1 MARALDTVE
10 VDRGG
15 TWSKWGF
22 ALMEARCMSRYTWG
36 GTRVALRCS
45 SGSEITTA
53 QLGEDRVISGDWLQ
67 FNSNLAGGGSSA
79 SD

>member
-15 TWSKWGF
+15 TWSKRGF

-36 GTRVALRCS
+36 GHQGCT
-45 SGSEITTA
+45 
-53 QLGEDRVISGDWLQ
+53 
-67 FNSNLAGGGSSA
+67 
-79 SD
+79 